1 MRHFYLIPKTIVFV
15 VSFALFLPGSVFTQ
29 CTGGTNAGALT
40 PNPAAVFQTMAITD
54 GNYYTFNVAPVTGC
68 NFPSYTFSFCGT
80 DGGAAGYDTQI
91 TILDNAGTPLDFN
104 DDFCGLQSSLTW
116 VPPAAG
122 TYRILINLFSCTSGG
137 GAATLAYNVVPPVTL
152 PVNPY
157 FHLNGDAVT
166 GTSNECVTL
175 TTTVNDQIGCAWDLA
190 NPQDFSSS
198 FSIDYT
204 MNLGNNDGGADGMTF
219 VFQNDPR
226 GLCACGIA
234 GGAIGA
240 SGISN
245 SLIIE
250 IDTHLNT
257 EDRDDG
263 MPTVTCTGGPNPDH
277 LDIWL
282 NGDLNPPGVACPG
295 SPGARIIPAA
305 VELVDGAAPY
315 NIENGLDHIFRLQW
329 TPGAPGTLTATV
341 LNAAGTTTYGVVT
354 HSFDPLVVF
363 GTNTPLSGFTAAT
376 GGLSNEHSF
385 CAPSVPLPIG
395 LNSFNAM
402 EVEEEVLLD
411 WEVSSGNE
419 ARSYIVEH
427 LDGLDFD
434 NEWRSMAE
442 VDARMGM
449 ENGAGNLMY
458 QSKDI
463 NPLAGD
469 NYYRLKII
477 GENGSVSFSE
487 VEHILFQNEDRFK
500 IYPNPAAD
508 FLSMRTNFESGE
520 FDFRLIDARG
530 QVMITGASL
539 PGITRISLS
548 DLSPGIYFV
557 EAMIQGKRY
566 TQSLQVQ

>member
-1 MRHFYLIPKTIVFV
+1 MRHSYMIPKTLVFV
-15 VSFALFLPGSVFTQ
+15 ISLALFLPVSVFAQ

-40 PNPAAVFQTMAITD
+40 PNPAAAFQTMSITD

-68 NFPSYTFSFCGT
+68 NFPTYTFSFCGT

-104 DDFCGLQSSLTW
+104 DDFCGLQSSLIW
-116 VPPAAG
+116 APPAAG
-122 TYRILINLFSCTSGG
+122 TYRILINLFSCTTGG
-137 GAATLAYNVVPPVTL
+137 GAATLAYNVTPPVT
-152 PVNPY
+152 PPANPY

-175 TTTVNDQIGCAWDLA
+175 TTTVNDQIGCAWDLV

-263 MPTVTCTGGPNPDH
+263 MPTVTCTGGPAPDH

-282 NGDLNPPGVACPG
+282 NGDLNPPGVTCPG
-295 SPGARIIPAA
+295 NPGARIIPAA

-315 NIENGLDHIFRLQW
+315 NIENGLDHILRLQW
-329 TPGAPGTLTATV
+329 TAGAPGTLTATV
-341 LNAAGTTTYGVVT
+341 LNAAGTTTYGVVS
-354 HSFDPLVVF
+354 HSFDPLAVF
-363 GTNTPLSGFTAAT
+363 GTNTPFSGFTAAT

-385 CAPSVPLPIG
+385 CAPSVPLPID
-395 LNSFNAM
+395 LNSFDATETNG
-402 EVEEEVLLD
+402 EVLLQ
-411 WEVSSGNE
+411 WETSSE
-419 ARSYIVEH
+419 SEVRSFIVEH
-427 LDGLDFD
+427 AETQNAGE
-434 NEWRSMAE
+434 EWKAIAE
-442 VDARMGM
+442 VEAQM
-449 ENGAGNLMY
+449 EGGNSSGSLIY

-463 NPLAGD
+463 APLTGD
-469 NYYRLKII
+469 NYYRLRMVGK
-477 GENGSVSFSE
+477 NGSIAFSE
-487 VEHILFQNEDRFK
+487 VKYISFRDEDILR

-508 FLSMRTNFESGE
+508 YFTIRTNIDSGE
-520 FDFRLIDARG
+520 FQFRLIDARG
-530 QVMITGASL
+530 QIMIVQSSPTGSV
-539 PGITRISLS
+539 RIPLS
-548 DLSPGIYFV
+548 DFSPGIYFV
-557 EAMIQGKRY
+557 EATIEGKRY
-566 TQSLQVQ
+566 TQSIQVQ